1 MKVFM
6 FALTGLLAAVAG
18 VITLARFGSTSVSMG
33 VGLELKVITAV
44 VIGGASLSGGAGTI
58 LGAFL
63 GSLLMAI
70 IADALTLLGV
80 NPYWNNVVIGG
91 ALLTAVLID
100 TLNKRRKGQL

>member
-1 MKVFM
+1 MSPMGRPEGESGPKRVSAEGSPVM
-6 FALTGLLAAVAG
+6 VKAAAVAC
-18 VITLARFGSTSVSMG
+18 ARMDAATRSD
-33 VGLELKVITAV
+33 AR
-44 VIGGASLSGGAGTI
+44 TI

-91 ALLTAVLID
+91 ALLAAVLVD